1 MVTMK
6 RCVTLT
12 LFRIIVIWTLILLV
26 ISEWSTMEVTGEIV
40 LFSYLAS
47 ALLGIAISSLTGEFN
62 E

>member
-1 MVTMK
+1 MK

>member
-1 MVTMK
+1 
-6 RCVTLT
+6 
-12 LFRIIVIWTLILLV
+12 
-26 ISEWSTMEVTGEIV
+26 MEVTGEIV